1 MKKTLAALLLLLSL
15 TAIASKNGA
24 VQNGV
29 I

>member
-1 MKKTLAALLLLLSL
+1 MKKTLAALMLLLSL
-15 TAIASKNGA
+15 TAIASKNGV